1 MNKRTII
8 NTIIYSILFI
18 IIVFLC
24 LNMFFLREYT
34 KIYKYNNETVIIK
47 IWALNSPNKA
57 FNDIEDIYIKNNE
70 LIMDEKEEYL
80 NNLVSDYL
88 NKNHYNKYIINMDN
102 TILLSNDE
110 FYIGL
115 PDPIDDLKVTKV
127 IKAKGKCISSY
138 IKGKNAVSVISNMNC
153 EAIAHSLLSKD
164 IKDELLYINSLKDV
178 EAIWNIDSKYIKS
191 NNFKK
196 YELSK

>member
-34 KIYKYNNETVIIK
+34 NIYKYNNETVIIK

-70 LIMDEKEEYL
+70 LIMDDKEEYL

-88 NKNHYNKYIINMDN
+88 NINHYNKYIINMDN

-127 IKAKGKCISSY
+127 IKAKNKCISSY
-138 IKGKNAVSVISNMNC
+138 IKGKSVVTVVSDKDC
-153 EAIAHSLLSKD
+153 EKIAHSLLSKD
-164 IKDELLYINSLKDV
+164 INEELKYINDLKNVD
-178 EAIWNIDSKYIKS
+178 AIFNIDGEFIKS

-196 YELSK
+196 YE

>member
-1 MNKRTII
+1 MNKI

-18 IIVFLC
+18 LVIFLI
-24 LNMFFLREYT
+24 LNAFAVHEYT
-34 KIYKYNNETVIIK
+34 KTYKYSNETIIVK
-47 IWALNSPNKA
+47 IWALYEPKKA
-57 FNDIEDIYIKNNE
+57 FKDINQIYLNNND

-80 NNLVSDYL
+80 NNLVKEYL
-88 NKNHYNKYIINMDN
+88 DKNHYNKYIINMDN
-102 TILLSNDE
+102 TIRLSDNE
-110 FYIGL
+110 FSIGL

-138 IKGKNAVSVISNMNC
+138 IKGKNAVSVISNKNC

-178 EAIWNIDSKYIKS
+178 EAIWNIESKYIKS